1 MHWEI
6 KKFLGLT
13 LWQYSLYYGDLEPN
27 MQYLQG
33 MPINSHY
40 FCFNSSYVLAAL
52 PIFWFTKDITLPK

>member
-1 MHWEI
+1 MYWEI

-33 MPINSHY
+33 MPINGHY
-40 FCFNSSYVLAAL
+40 FCFNSS
-52 PIFWFTKDITLPK
+52 